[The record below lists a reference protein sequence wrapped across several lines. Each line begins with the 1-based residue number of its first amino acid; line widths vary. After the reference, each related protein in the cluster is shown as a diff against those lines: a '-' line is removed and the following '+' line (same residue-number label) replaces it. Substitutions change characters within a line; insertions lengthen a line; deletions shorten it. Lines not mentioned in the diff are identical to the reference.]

1 MKKVPNENNEKKIG
15 KRKPFW
21 LLIPVFFVLL
31 IFVLF
36 RFVFILGY
44 VPTESME
51 PTISKESMV
60 LGVRV
65 YGELDVGDIVIFDKD
80 GELMVKRIAARGGE
94 TITVDE
100 MVYVPLGLRASRL
113 VVWRI
118 DRSRMGVVFQLWL
131 GRHACLN
138 RCGAFV

>member
-15 KRKPFW
+15 KQKPFW
-21 LLIPVFFVLL
+21 LLISVFFVLL

-60 LGVRV
+60 LGLRV
-65 YGELDVGDIVIFDKD
+65 YRELDVGDVVIFDKD

-100 MVYVPLGLRASRL
+100 MVYVVPTGCYFMLGDNKNNSFDSRYWENPYIEEEKIIAKVIL
-113 VVWRI
+113 K
-118 DRSRMGVVFQLWL
+118 
-131 GRHACLN
+131 
-138 RCGAFV
+138 